1 MNNITSPA
9 LVFPNPEYEIFNQQK
24 KEAKLAFEQIKNGQ
38 ERLENALTAL
48 GILGEANIT
57 KSQEMPAL
65 GMPETSDEFDARIK
79 ENIEHAKGLYT
90 SRLVNGITLQSRASS
105 LANLSGEMPSET
117 RYRQLLTLS
126 DEQIAAIDDSTLK
139 SILDKNTEDEI
150 KEVQWLK
157 TLAPKEIIII
167 QEMPMGR
174 KILKNILEGN
184 FNSSFGLDQY
194 IDVIDKGIEK
204 YSK

>member
-1 MNNITSPA
+1 MDKITSPA
-9 LVFPNPEYEIFNQQK
+9 LVFPNMEYGNLNQQK
-24 KEAKLAFEQIKNGQ
+24 EEAKLAFEQIKNGQ

-48 GILGEANIT
+48 GILGEASIMNT
-57 KSQEMPAL
+57 QEMPAL
-65 GMPETSDEFDARIK
+65 GTPETSDEFDARIK
-79 ENIEHAKGLYT
+79 ENIKNAKDLYT
-90 SRLVNGITLQSRASS
+90 SRLLNGITLQSRASS
-105 LANLSGEMPSET
+105 FTNLSGEMPSET

-150 KEVQWLK
+150 KEIQWLK
-157 TLAPKEIIII
+157 TLTPEEIIII

-174 KILKNILEGN
+174 RILETILEGK
-184 FNSSFGLDQY
+184 FDSPDSLEKLQ
-194 IDVIDKGIEK
+194 DVLYKGIEK

>member
-9 LVFPNPEYEIFNQQK
+9 LVFPNPEYGNFNQQK
-24 KEAKLAFEQIKNGQ
+24 KEVRQAFEQIKNGQ
-38 ERLENALTAL
+38 ERLETALTAL

-65 GMPETSDEFDARIK
+65 GTPETSDEFNARIK
-79 ENIEHAKGLYT
+79 ENIEHAKDLYT

-105 LANLSGEMPSET
+105 LANLSGEMPSEI
-117 RYRQLLTLS
+117 RYEQLSTLS
-126 DEQIAAIDDSTLK
+126 DEQVAAIDDITLK
-139 SILDKNTEDEI
+139 SILDKCTKEEI
-150 KEVQWLK
+150 KEFDWLK
-157 TLAPKEIIII
+157 TLSPEEIIII

-174 KILKNILEGN
+174 KILETILEGR
-184 FNSSFGLDQY
+184 FNTPDSLEKMQGTLY
-194 IDVIDKGIEK
+194 KGIEK

>member
-1 MNNITSPA
+1 MDNITSPA
-9 LVFPNPEYEIFNQQK
+9 LVFPNPEYRNFNQQK
-24 KEAKLAFEQIKNGQ
+24 EEAKQAFEQIKKGQ
-38 ERLENALTAL
+38 ERLETALTAL
-48 GILGEANIT
+48 GILGEASIINT
-57 KSQEMPAL
+57 QEMPAL
-65 GMPETSDEFDARIK
+65 GTPETSDEFHIRIE
-79 ENIEHAKGLYT
+79 ENIENAKDLYT

-105 LANLSGEMPSET
+105 FTNLSGEMPSET

-150 KEVQWLK
+150 KEIQWLK
-157 TLAPKEIIII
+157 TLTPEEIIII

-174 KILKNILEGN
+174 RILETILEGK
-184 FNSSFGLDQY
+184 FDSPDSLEKLQDALY
-194 IDVIDKGIEK
+194 KGIEK

>member
-1 MNNITSPA
+1 MDKITSPA
-9 LVFPNPEYEIFNQQK
+9 LVFPNMEYGNLNQQK
-24 KEAKLAFEQIKNGQ
+24 EEAKLAFEQIKNGQ

-48 GILGEANIT
+48 GILGEASIMNT
-57 KSQEMPAL
+57 QEMPAL
-65 GMPETSDEFDARIK
+65 GTPETSDEFHIRIE
-79 ENIEHAKGLYT
+79 ENIENAKDLYT

-105 LANLSGEMPSET
+105 FTNLSGEMPSET

-150 KEVQWLK
+150 KEIQWLK
-157 TLAPKEIIII
+157 TLTPEEIIII

-174 KILKNILEGN
+174 RILETILEGK
-184 FNSSFGLDQY
+184 FDSPDSLEKLQDALY
-194 IDVIDKGIEK
+194 KGIEK